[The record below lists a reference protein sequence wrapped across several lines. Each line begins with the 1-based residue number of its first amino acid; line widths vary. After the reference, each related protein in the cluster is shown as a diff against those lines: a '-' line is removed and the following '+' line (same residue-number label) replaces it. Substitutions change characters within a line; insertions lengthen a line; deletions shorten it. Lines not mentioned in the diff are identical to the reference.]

1 MRLIDA
7 DKTIEALET
16 KRKIRVSG
24 DSWSILDDRF
34 DDGIVEAIRIVEYAT
49 TVEERKHGHWGKD
62 DYKCSVCGA
71 KRPTTDTASKWIYL
85 DQRYCYNCGAA
96 MDEEAKADE

>member
-1 MRLIDA
+1 MRPIDA

-34 DDGIVEAIRIVEYAT
+34 DDGLVEAIRIVEYAT
-49 TVEERKHGHWGKD
+49 TVEERKHGHWIGKPIAG
-62 DYKCSVCGA
+62 YGTVRCSVC
-71 KRPTTDTASKWIYL
+71 KSKFTNNAGQWN
-85 DQRYCYNCGAA
+85 YCPSCGAA
-96 MDEEAKADE
+96 MDEEAK